1 MCLDNADMVIEHD
14 KDEFVNFLTQMYDEC
29 PNLNIIV
36 TSSRG
41 FDYCLPNDVILKPQ
55 LLHSLK
61 MIDSV

>member
-41 FDYCLPNDVILKPQ
+41 FDYCLPNDVILKP
-55 LLHSLK
+55 
-61 MIDSV
+61 